1 MILLLCEKGVF
12 KHIKPDTSL
21 LFPSILYTFSL
32 GENEILTGIK
42 AIQTLTIN
50 EISLE
55 REMTIERA
63 LVYGEADEEF
73 RHYIKGET
81 NITYGTDGISASGNG
96 GDRRIR
102 QHAVLRRNGH
112 DF

>member
-1 MILLLCEKGVF
+1 MKKGSF
-12 KHIKPDTSL
+12 LNIASRTHL
-21 LFPSILYTFSL
+21 YFFPPILYTFSL

-42 AIQTLTIN
+42 AKQTLTIN

-63 LVYGEADEEF
+63 LVYGEADEEL

-81 NITYGTDGISASGNG
+81 NITYGTD
-96 GDRRIR
+96 
-102 QHAVLRRNGH
+102 
-112 DF
+112 

>member
-1 MILLLCEKGVF
+1 MKKGGFLNISNRTLLYF
-12 KHIKPDTSL
+12 
-21 LFPSILYTFSL
+21 FPSILYTFSL

-81 NITYGTDGISASGNG
+81 NIIYGTDGISASGNG